1 MLGTH
6 VRLKNLIMECSQEKS
21 KLQTQTYIHHVI
33 VMTGFVSATFYG
45 RGGALIIS
53 VSKQRII
60 GDCVECVAYQ

>member
-1 MLGTH
+1 
-6 VRLKNLIMECSQEKS
+6 
-21 KLQTQTYIHHVI
+21 LQTQTYIHHVI

-60 GDCVECVAYQ
+60 GVCVECVADQ